1 MSELLIAK
9 SVIKALIKQKKNIC
23 VAESITGGGLG
34 EALTQIPGASKVFV
48 GGVIAYSDELKVSE
62 LGVSKAD

>member
-9 SVIKALIKQKKNIC
+9 SVIKALIKQKKSIC

-62 LGVSKAD
+62 LGVS